1 MPPSYSGGGIKFIF
15 VSMFKNYI
23 IIAVFSCLALSC
35 SNVGGEELQPEE
47 PLDNGL
53 YIAGP
58 ATGYANPVSACA
70 MSKGVNAATGT
81 RREGMYE
88 KYIVLSSD

>member
-1 MPPSYSGGGIKFIF
+1 
-15 VSMFKNYI
+15 MFKNYI

-70 MSKGVNAATGT
+70 MSKGVNAVS
-81 RREGMYE
+81 EGSPSRLRLAPLLLS
-88 KYIVLSSD
+88 YIQKSPCFTNLYC